1 MDKQRERI
9 YVCHTFYH
17 VYVAC
22 LKELNLP
29 ARSPEEAAGAG
40 IPCGEEG
47 DAPSGA
53 PEKPMAGAA
62 ALRGENGGDAPDAP
76 EHFTAGMPRGAR
88 RGGATLVL
96 SRMSNDFG
104 DLDVRARGSGLFEEV
119 VWFDEKPFSFFE
131 ELTPLKEDTGSL
143 PRNMANRMKFC
154 RRYGQLEEPYVP
166 VDFAQYR
173 DIYVFCD
180 SDPIGYYLSYKKI
193 RYHAVE
199 DGLDCIR
206 YYDTARWDNRGHFAL
221 KAWMAARGF
230 IFIQNGYGRYCI
242 DMEVNDI
249 SALEHPTDNMV
260 EVPREK
266 LIAGLAPA
274 DRELL
279 IRLFIANRGE
289 LETALRSAIAE
300 NRPAVLILTEPLCTD
315 LAIRQKLFEDM
326 IAQYGTFPAEAVPEA
341 DEVSSGEGGTAKTE
355 ADSAKDTGRD
365 AAKESGARIPG
376 TIVIKPHPR
385 DALNYREIFPQHI
398 VLDAKFPMEILN
410 LLDIEGAQGGCI
422 FARVV
427 TVYTVPDSIHC
438 AKEKIYLGNAWMDRY
453 EDQSAHA
460 HVTDVR

>member
-29 ARSPEEAAGAG
+29 AR
-40 IPCGEEG
+40 
-47 DAPSGA
+47 
-53 PEKPMAGAA
+53 
-62 ALRGENGGDAPDAP
+62 
-76 EHFTAGMPRGAR
+76 

-104 DLDVRARGSGLFEEV
+104 DLDVCARESGLFGEV

-131 ELTPLKEDTGSL
+131 ELAPLKEDTGLL
-143 PRNMANRMKFC
+143 PCNMLNRMKFC

-326 IAQYGTFPAEAVPEA
+326 IAQYG
-341 DEVSSGEGGTAKTE
+341 SISGV
-355 ADSAKDTGRD
+355 
-365 AAKESGARIPG
+365 PG

-385 DALNYREIFPQHI
+385 DVLNYREIFPQHI

-453 EDQSAHA
+453 EDKAAHA
-460 HVTDVR
+460 HVTGAAPQA

>member
-1 MDKQRERI
+1 MDKKKERI

-29 ARSPEEAAGAG
+29 VWDPEETAAAGAKTDVSARFMAG
-40 IPCGEEG
+40 MPDGAGMPCGEDGE
-47 DAPSGA
+47 DSSG
-53 PEKPMAGAA
+53 
-62 ALRGENGGDAPDAP
+62 AP
-76 EHFTAGMPRGAR
+76 EHFTAGMPQGAR

-104 DLDVRARGSGLFEEV
+104 DLDVRALESGLFEEV
-119 VWFDEKPFSFFE
+119 VWFDEKPFPYFE
-131 ELTPLKEDTGSL
+131 ELAPLKEDTGSL
-143 PRNMANRMKFC
+143 PRNMLNRMKFC

-180 SDPIGYYLSYKKI
+180 SDPIGYYLSYKRI

-249 SALEHPTDNMV
+249 SALEHPTDNMA

-279 IRLFIANRGE
+279 IRLFIANRQE
-289 LETALRSAIAE
+289 LETALQSAKTT
-300 NRPAVLILTEPLCTD
+300 NRPAVLILTEPLCAD
-315 LAIRQKLFEDM
+315 LSMRRKLFEDM
-326 IAQYGTFPAEAVPEA
+326 IEQYGSV
-341 DEVSSGEGGTAKTE
+341 GGV
-355 ADSAKDTGRD
+355 
-365 AAKESGARIPG
+365 PG

-385 DALNYREIFPQHI
+385 DALDYREIFPQHI

-410 LLDIEGAQGGCI
+410 LLDIKGTQDGCI
-422 FARVV
+422 FTRVV

-453 EDQSAHA
+453 EDKAAHA
-460 HVTDVR
+460 HVKDVRGA